1 MYLLD
6 YKQARYVS
14 LPSPGDDDGDI
25 DDAEEGYQAR
35 RAKASRTARYFPLMF
50 VGMFCFAIGFL
61 GGEFI
66 QDKGLM
72 ARLDQHHVSKCQSPS
87 IRREWRSLGFDEK
100 QDYIR
105 AVRCL
110 LSKPSKARSEGLLY
124 EDFPR
129 LHHIVGGDSHNT
141 ALFLPWHRYLL
152 HVYETELK
160 DTCGYNGS
168 LTYWDWSLDW
178 EALADS
184 PVFDNV
190 SGFGGDGD
198 STAGESVGNGYCVT
212 DDGNVK
218 GRLAGDMVR
227 PAVIEEVL
235 RQPEYANFFMKLE
248 KGPHNQIPNGIR
260 GDFFKFTA
268 PNDPLFYLHHRYA
281 TRSTSQ

>member
-1 MYLLD
+1 MELT
-6 YKQARYVS
+6 YKLIDTGTGAS
-14 LPSPGDDDGDI
+14 TGMDPSVI
-25 DDAEEGYQAR
+25 L
-35 RAKASRTARYFPLMF
+35 RT
-50 VGMFCFAIGFL
+50 
-61 GGEFI
+61 
-66 QDKGLM
+66 
-72 ARLDQHHVSKCQSPS
+72 
-87 IRREWRSLGFDEK
+87 
-100 QDYIR
+100 
-105 AVRCL
+105 
-110 LSKPSKARSEGLLY
+110 EGLYGL
-124 EDFPR
+124 
-129 LHHIVGGDSHNT
+129 I
-141 ALFLPWHRYLL
+141 
-152 HVYETELK
+152 LK
-160 DTCGYNGS
+160 R
-168 LTYWDWSLDW
+168 

-212 DDGNVK
+212 DGPFSDLNLTYYGPENSKHCLSRGFTDGNVK